1 VSRLPA
7 LLGACLIGLAA
18 PVAVAAAPAHAADG
32 DATVTVVHGVR
43 GLVADVQ
50 VDGKLVLSGFAPE
63 RVTDPLTIP
72 AGTHRVQAW
81 PSGSDPATTPAV
93 VDQTITVTAGERAS
107 AAIGL
112 GADGKAVITVFDD
125 AALLPTSGSTALA
138 VRGLAQAGP
147 MRVSAGSTAVTGGL
161 TSTQQAVVQIAPGTY
176 PVSIVPADGSDPA
189 VPAQDVPLVAGRATV
204 LYLIGKQADNTLGWV
219 AQTVQPASATAAP
232 LRVNTGVGP
241 VPAAGTAGTTA
252 LVVGLPVALLG
263 AVAVRRRRALA

>member
-1 VSRLPA
+1 MSRLPA

-18 PVAVAAAPAHAADG
+18 PVALAAAPAHAADG
-32 DATVTVVHGVR
+32 DATITVVHGVR

-50 VDGKLVLSGFAPE
+50 LDGKLVLSGFAPE
-63 RVTDPLTIP
+63 RVTDPLSIP

-112 GADGKAVITVFDD
+112 GNDGKAVITLFDD
-125 AALLPTSGSTALA
+125 AALLLTSGSTALA
-138 VRGLAQAGP
+138 VRGLAQAGA
-147 MRVSAGSTAVTGGL
+147 MRVTAGSTSVSGSL
-161 TSTQQAVVQIAPGTY
+161 TSTQQAVVQIAPGTD
-176 PVSIVPADGSDPA
+176 PVSIVPADGTDPA

-204 LYLIGKQADNTLGWV
+204 LYLIGKQSDNTLGWV

-241 VPAAGTAGTTA
+241 VPVAGGTATTA

-263 AVAVRRRRALA
+263 AAVVRRRRAVA